1 MAPTDINAI
10 TQRLIDYRDGLTD
23 RSDRDMIADACNA
36 LDAFAKLTR
45 AAQGVL
51 DDDDPGV
58 SLKDQRGRWNER
70 MAALKAA
77 TSPSA

>member
-58 SLKDQRGRWNER
+58 SLKDQRARWNER

-77 TSPSA
+77 L

>member
-77 TSPSA
+77 L

>member
-1 MAPTDINAI
+1 MTPAEINAV
-10 TQRLIDYRDGLTD
+10 TQSLICFRDRLTD
-23 RSDRDMIADACNA
+23 RSDRETLADACNA
-36 LDAFAKLTR
+36 LDAFTKLTR

>member
-1 MAPTDINAI
+1 MTPTEINAI
-10 TQRLIDYRDGLTD
+10 TSGLIVMRDRLTD
-23 RSDRDMIADACNA
+23 RSDRETLADACNA
-36 LDAFAKLTR
+36 LDAFVKLTR

-70 MAALKAA
+70 MAALKSA